1 MEKIFST
8 LGFHHIAQKICN
20 HLDAES
26 MTNFSQT
33 NKNILK
39 QCNQVWLKK
48 VQNYKSI
55 FSFQWEKTEEKYA
68 MAIRCLETLF
78 DSGKLF
84 KIPSFF
90 DSSLEFDELLEK
102 YLKTL
107 ISIADYAYFI
117 RKQRAEMRELQANGI
132 LRNLETTE
140 FYISLKTKLSK
151 AKLIFEKYAKSIP
164 GKIPATLKT
173 HLLKMLH
180 FAIRLQNIELVKT
193 LLKPLK
199 YYDTCIGTM
208 TLALN
213 IENNYDMDIL
223 KRFHQKKLFEK
234 EDALVVEMIAKQCK
248 NPNQHMHLVTRYDK
262 DKQDFESALQ

>member
-55 FSFQWEKTEEKYA
+55 FSFQWEITEEKYA

-90 DSSLEFDELLEK
+90 ESSLEFNELLEK

-107 ISIADYAYFI
+107 IIIVEYGYFI
-117 RKQRAEMRELQANGI
+117 KKKIAKMLDLHADGIFIEMHR
-132 LRNLETTE
+132 
-140 FYISLKTKLSK
+140 LSK
-151 AKLIFEKYAKSIP
+151 VRLMFEKYAKSIP
-164 GKIPATLKT
+164 GKIPATLKS

-208 TLALN
+208 MLALN
-213 IENNYDMDIL
+213 MENDSDLLLL
-223 KRFHQKKLFEK
+223 KRFHLKKSLFEK

-262 DKQDFESALQ
+262 DKQDFESALL